1 MTDVHAALRYH
12 LAPVSSNALALLI
25 TAVATT
31 EMNRR
36 LTFGIR
42 RRAGRARDHAGGLLA
57 FGLALGIT
65 TLALGTLARV
75 APRAGRW
82 IELTVII
89 AANVV
94 AAFVFVR
101 LRQLSLR
108 SIEWIVFGMG
118 LLDGTLMAALT
129 FITNGFDSVLYWVF
143 PALIL
148 HNALAIPIATPQI
161 ALNVIVS
168 CCYIFGG
175 LGDKGVS
182 PGDRFIWSGELFDR
196 KGGKKV
202 GRTGGDCENTGTAP
216 HNDSLCTASFM
227 LAGGQ
232 IITQGLSDTAA
243 LFGGKIIPWAAI
255 TGGTGIYRN
264 AHGSSTVAVPV
275 DVPNQTDADFVLY
288 LR

>member
-1 MTDVHAALRYH
+1 MRKRV
-12 LAPVSSNALALLI
+12 
-25 TAVATT
+25 
-31 EMNRR
+31 
-36 LTFGIR
+36 
-42 RRAGRARDHAGGLLA
+42 A
-57 FGLALGIT
+57 FGA
-65 TLALGTLARV
+65 V
-75 APRAGRW
+75 
-82 IELTVII
+82 
-89 AANVV
+89 
-94 AAFVFVR
+94 
-101 LRQLSLR
+101 
-108 SIEWIVFGMG
+108 
-118 LLDGTLMAALT
+118 
-129 FITNGFDSVLYWVF
+129 
-143 PALIL
+143 
-148 HNALAIPIATPQI
+148 LAIVLGVVGFYAVGPVGSTT
-161 ALNVIVS
+161 NS
-168 CCYIFGG
+168 TSTGG
-175 LGDKGVS
+175 RTIRLFEHDTQQASIDLGDKGVS